1 MEKLTPIKAIKK
13 YCKESCCAH
22 DLKSWKNCPSENCPL
37 FVYRLGKRP
46 KLVLNEIQLKKDR

>member
-13 YCKESCCAH
+13 YCKEGCCAS
-22 DLKSWKNCPSENCPL
+22 DFMSWKNCSLENCPL

-46 KLVLNEIQLKKDR
+46 KPLLDGDAIGK